1 MNRLVFQN
9 IIRFLLLVL
18 LQVLLLNKINLY
30 GYLNPFVYILF
41 ILLLPFETPGWLLL
55 VLSFIT
61 GFTIDIFSGTPG
73 LHTAAT
79 VLAGFARPAVIKL
92 VGEREEYDASM
103 YPSLQN
109 MGLKWFLTYTVI
121 LVFLHH
127 AALNFLDVFSFTE
140 FFRTLLR
147 IIISTAF
154 TVLFIILL
162 QYIIVS
168 RKGKR

>member
-9 IIRFLLLVL
+9 IFRFILLVL
-18 LQVLLLNKINLY
+18 LQVVLLNRINFY

-55 VLSFIT
+55 LISFVT
-61 GFTIDIFSGTPG
+61 GLTIDVFSGTPG

-79 VLAGFARPAVIKL
+79 LLAGFTRPTVIKL
-92 VGEREEYDASM
+92 VGERDEYNASM

-109 MGLKWFLTYTVI
+109 MGLKWFMTYTFI

-127 AALNFLDVFSFTE
+127 TVLNFLDVFSFAE

-147 IIISTAF
+147 IIISTIF
-154 TVLFIILL
+154 TVLFIIMIE
-162 QYIIVS
+162 YIFVS
-168 RKGKR
+168 RKEKR

>member
-1 MNRLVFQN
+1 MSRLVFQN
-9 IIRFLLLVL
+9 IFRFLLLVL

-55 VLSFIT
+55 LISFIT
-61 GFTIDIFSGTPG
+61 GLTIDLFSGVPG

-92 VGEREEYDASM
+92 VGDRDEYNTSM
-103 YPSLQN
+103 YPSLPN
-109 MGLKWFLTYTVI
+109 MGLKWFLTYTAI
-121 LVFLHH
+121 LVFIHH

-140 FFRTLLR
+140 FFRTFLR
-147 IIISTAF
+147 VIISSIF
-154 TVLFIILL
+154 TVLFIILIE
-162 QYIIVS
+162 YIFVS
-168 RKGKR
+168 RKEKR

>member
-9 IIRFLLLVL
+9 IFRFVL
-18 LQVLLLNKINLY
+18 LMLLQIVLLNKINFY

-55 VLSFIT
+55 VLSFVI

-73 LHTAAT
+73 LHTAASL
-79 VLAGFARPAVIKL
+79 LAGFARPSVIKL
-92 VGEREEYDASM
+92 VGERDEYDSSM

-127 AALNFLDVFSFTE
+127 AALNFLDVFSFVE
-140 FFRTLLR
+140 FFQTLLR
-147 IIISTAF
+147 VLVSTIF
-154 TVLFIILL
+154 TVLFIILIE
-162 QYIIVS
+162 YIFAP
-168 RKGKR
+168 RKEKR